1 MQNIDV
7 NNLASIIVI
16 SYNNIQY
23 LKQNIYSILKQDYSP
38 IEIIISDDCSD
49 KFDEKFKKSVELYI
63 EQNKKDNIVNYIIN
77 KNETNEGG
85 VRNLNKAI
93 KLSKGKYIIPL
104 ECDDC
109 FYDNKSV
116 QNIVNFF
123 RYNSQYLIATSFEYS
138 CDVNMKP
145 MHIEKIPKEYKD
157 LLNGDPLNLYLRL
170 CSGNFISGSHLYYTR
185 EFIKKFGLY
194 DEDYKQ
200 LADYPRLLNITRKG
214 CRIGLMKAIT
224 IYRRWGGESRDM
236 SGYNLNQD
244 RKIQIKNELERDV
257 IIMREKEILPYINKI
272 NKNYN

>member
-109 FYDNKSV
+109 FYESV